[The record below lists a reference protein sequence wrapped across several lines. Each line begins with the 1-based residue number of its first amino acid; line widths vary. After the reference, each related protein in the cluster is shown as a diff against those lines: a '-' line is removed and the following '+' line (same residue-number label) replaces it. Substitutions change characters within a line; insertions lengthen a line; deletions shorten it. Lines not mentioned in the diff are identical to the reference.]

1 MEYGKQLLKKI
12 FLILKMKENK
22 MDFESKSVKLCDD
35 YYEKKNNTKTKG
47 DFWL

>member
-1 MEYGKQLLKKI
+1 
-12 FLILKMKENK
+12 
-22 MDFESKSVKLCDD
+22 MDFDSKTITLCDE

>member
-1 MEYGKQLLKKI
+1 
-12 FLILKMKENK
+12 
-22 MDFESKSVKLCDD
+22 MDFESKTVKLCDN

>member
-1 MEYGKQLLKKI
+1 MD
-12 FLILKMKENK
+12 
-22 MDFESKSVKLCDD
+22 DFESKTVTHCDD

>member
-1 MEYGKQLLKKI
+1 
-12 FLILKMKENK
+12 
-22 MDFESKSVKLCDD
+22 MDFDSKTITFCDE

>member
-1 MEYGKQLLKKI
+1 
-12 FLILKMKENK
+12 
-22 MDFESKSVKLCDD
+22 MDFESKTVKLCDD

>member
-1 MEYGKQLLKKI
+1 
-12 FLILKMKENK
+12 
-22 MDFESKSVKLCDD
+22 MDFESKTIILCDD